1 MSSHSRGFIVI
12 PEQFCPKLDT
22 MLYAQKLSMSGR
34 QESEV
39 WIQKTGA
46 GRHVMDRNNPE
57 SKTQKRP
64 V

>member
-1 MSSHSRGFIVI
+1 
-12 PEQFCPKLDT
+12 